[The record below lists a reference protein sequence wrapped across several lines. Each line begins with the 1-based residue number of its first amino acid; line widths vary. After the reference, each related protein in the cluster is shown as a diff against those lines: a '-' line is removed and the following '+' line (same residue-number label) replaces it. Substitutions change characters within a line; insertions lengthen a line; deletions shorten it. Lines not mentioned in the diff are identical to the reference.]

1 MLKNKQTTKHFPSS
15 LLCLKRKAQST
26 LYLAFF
32 TEVFPYWII
41 YIYNPTNP
49 TTLILVQPETSQV
62 PDDQN
67 GLCVCSHHMTSTV
80 GTWKQYILTDNPS
93 LY

>member
-1 MLKNKQTTKHFPSS
+1 MLQKKTTTPKYFPNS

-32 TEVFPYWII
+32 AEVFSDCII
-41 YIYNPTNP
+41 YIYNPTYP

-67 GLCVCSHHMTSTV
+67 GLYVCSHHMTSTV
-80 GTWKQYILTDNPS
+80 GT
-93 LY
+93 